1 VSTRCSLAHSEK
13 YAQAFLSGCVVA
25 ADLPTE
31 HEEAL
36 ERFTIPLNPNW
47 PIERIHK
54 ELELYLSQPEKLQQM
69 ALDALVY
76 ARRHLTT
83 T

>member
-1 VSTRCSLAHSEK
+1 MLGLQ

-36 ERFTIPLNPNW
+36 RGVIIPLEPTW
-47 PIERIHK
+47 DFERIEE
-54 ELELYLSQPEKLQQM
+54 ELQSYLAQPERLHQM
-69 ALDALVY
+69 AMDAFAY
-76 ARRHLTT
+76 ARRYLTT
-83 T
+83 TSV